1 MRCSTLEKLLQTQF
15 NLIAVENKQPSAVLD
30 TFRQY
35 NSLTG
40 TPVYIW
46 NKKTGLYRLNLSNVN
61 IPQTKTVQQVIN
73 YVLKHKQ
80 NSLFIFTSF
89 SEQLKNSFV
98 ENSLVNIAKDKENT
112 KKIIIIDKKLDLSEK
127 FTGHALET
135 KKLFQMKLQRAA

>member
-15 NLIAVENKQPSAVLD
+15 NLIAIENKQPSVILD

-46 NKKTGLYRLNLSNVN
+46 NKESGLYRLNMSNVKL
-61 IPQTKTVQQVIN
+61 PQSKTIQQVIN
-73 YVLKHKQ
+73 YFLKHKQ
-80 NSLFIFTSF
+80 NSLFIFSGF
-89 SEQLKNSFV
+89 SEQLNNSFV
-98 ENSLVNIAKDKENT
+98 ENSIVDIAKDKKNT
-112 KKIIIIDKKLDLSEK
+112 KKIIIVDTKLDLSEK
-127 FTGHALET
+127 FKGHALET